1 MRAYRLIAVFGL
13 VMLTSTLLAQAAP
26 NTVDP
31 AAPAKPGSIT
41 PNNPASTQLPPVDGQ
56 VLQKILNSKDYLEH
70 LVRYLIGY
78 ETWIGICTDAEP
90 DQRLRTLMIT
100 EPVRLPGIDGIS
112 TPQWLE
118 VIQIK
123 GCNRSYERMI
133 YATYHDG
140 KPVFHAQISGST
152 KTTPQLQHETL
163 AALRARET
171 ERAHQAGCERAD
183 SARILAANLDP
194 DWAGGTDREWREIW
208 VVHSCKGVKKVP
220 VLFGPGADGTVT
232 FSFDAG

>member
-1 MRAYRLIAVFGL
+1 MVA
-13 VMLTSTLLAQAAP
+13 LLGCPSVQAAP
-26 NTVDP
+26 NTLDP
-31 AAPAKPGSIT
+31 AQRQDTDPIAPDYLPSTKV
-41 PNNPASTQLPPVDGQ
+41 PAVNGQ
-56 VLQKILNSKDYLEH
+56 ALQKILNSEDYLER

-90 DQRLRTLMIT
+90 EQRLRTMMIT

-118 VIQIK
+118 VIRLK

-133 YATYHDG
+133 YAAYHNG
-140 KPVFHAQISGST
+140 KPVFHAQLPGST
-152 KTTPQLQHETL
+152 RTAPQLQHETL
-163 AALRARET
+163 TALRARET

-183 SARILAANLDP
+183 SARILAAELDTGWTG
-194 DWAGGTDREWREIW
+194 DTDREWREVW

-220 VLFGPGADGTVT
+220 VTFGPDADGFVTYRFGAD
-232 FSFDAG
+232 